1 MFSECQLKIAD
12 LYNIPIGGVKKLVPN
27 FFDKGRYVVHYGNLQ
42 IFLRLGLKIK
52 RILWVLEFNQ
62 SQQLKSYIKFNTQK
76 RIETE
81 GNNGKDGKGLYKLM
95 KNAIYSETME
105 DSRIKTDVKNQ

>member
-1 MFSECQLKIAD
+1 MGI
-12 LYNIPIGGVKKLVPN
+12 
-27 FFDKGRYVVHYGNLQ
+27 
-42 IFLRLGLKIK
+42 
-52 RILWVLEFNQ
+52 RIQ
-62 SQQLKSYIKFNTQK
+62 SISIVNIKFNTQK

-105 DSRIKTDVKNQ
+105 DSRIKTDVKN